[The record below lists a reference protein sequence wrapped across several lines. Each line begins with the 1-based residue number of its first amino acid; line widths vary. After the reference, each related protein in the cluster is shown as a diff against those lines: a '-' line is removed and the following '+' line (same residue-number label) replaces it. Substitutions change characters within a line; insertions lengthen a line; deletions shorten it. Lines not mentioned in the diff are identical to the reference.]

1 MSARRE
7 TVRYRSKMKIVLA
20 PDKMKGSLTAIQA
33 AAALERGFSS
43 QWEEATFRTCPI
55 ADGGEGTART
65 LCDALG
71 GKWIIRSV
79 RGPMG
84 QAVEAGYAWIA
95 EQGVAVIEMSE
106 ASGLALVPEGERA
119 PLHASTYGTGEL
131 MRDAVERG
139 ARRLVLGLGGSATS
153 DGGAGMAAA
162 LGYRFY
168 QEDGTTIDLPTP
180 ARFSDVVRIDG
191 GNVLALPEVVAAC
204 DVLNPLLG
212 PRGAAR
218 LFSPQKGAGPAEV
231 TQLETALTHLADL
244 AAKAGLPEARDCPG
258 AGAAGGLGF
267 GLMAF
272 CDAAVE
278 PGFELVASIIGLEA
292 AIVEADLVVTGEG
305 SLDAQ
310 TLEGK
315 GPVGVADLARRHG
328 KPVIAFGGR
337 VAHDEPRLLERF
349 DAIIPL
355 ADGPMSLAEALANAD
370 RLLEAAAVRAARLCR
385 VGKRLPGR
393 F

>member
-1 MSARRE
+1 
-7 TVRYRSKMKIVLA
+7 MKIVLA
-20 PDKMKGSLTAIQA
+20 PDKMKGSLTATQA
-33 AAALERGFSS
+33 AAALERGFRS
-43 QWEEATFRTCPI
+43 QWPDASFRTCPI

-65 LCDALG
+65 LCDALRG
-71 GKWIIRSV
+71 EWVTRTV

-84 QAVEAGYAWIA
+84 KPVEAGYAWMA
-95 EQGVAVIEMSE
+95 EQRLAVIEMSE

-119 PLHASTYGTGEL
+119 PLHASTFGTGEL
-131 MRDAVERG
+131 MHDAMERG

-162 LGYRFY
+162 LGYRFFT
-168 QEDGTTIDLPTP
+168 EEGSAIDPPTP
-180 ARFSDVVRIDG
+180 ARLPEAVRIDRE
-191 GNVLALPEVVAAC
+191 NVPALPEVIAAC

-218 LFSPQKGAGPAEV
+218 LFSPQKGATPAEV
-231 TQLETALTHLADL
+231 EQLEAALTHLADL
-244 AAKAGLPEARDCPG
+244 AARAGLPKARECPG

-272 CDAAVE
+272 CNAVVE

-292 AIVEADLVVTGEG
+292 AIAGADLVITGEG
-305 SLDAQ
+305 SLDTQ

-349 DAIIPL
+349 DAVVPL
-355 ADGPMSLAEALANAD
+355 AHGPMSLPDALAHAE
-370 RLLEAAAVRAARLCR
+370 RLLEAAAVRTARLCG
-385 VGKRLPGR
+385 VGKRFPGDR
-393 F
+393 